1 MSRIIEIVIGSTLL
15 YSGSLHASAPYY
27 FAGSVGAYNLLPV
40 KMLLVVPFV
49 LPYFMLVVGCCLV
62 LGICEMGARTI
73 SILLLSLFFVVQL
86 YAWLSGTII
95 SCGCFGHSTEPISLA
110 TVAIPA
116 TLAIAMAVVIGYKKD
131 EQNAKRDDG
140 FAVA

>member
-1 MSRIIEIVIGSTLL
+1 MIGSTL
-15 YSGSLHASAPYY
+15 YSGGLHASAPYY
-27 FAGSVGAYNLLPV
+27 FAVSVGAYNLLPV

-49 LPYFMLVVGCCLV
+49 LPCLMVVVGCCLV

-95 SCGCFGHSTEPISLA
+95 SCGCFGHSTEPISLV
-110 TVAIPA
+110 TVALPA
-116 TLAIAMAVVIGYKKD
+116 ALAIAMVVVTVFKKD
-131 EQNAKRDDG
+131 ERNVEHDDG